1 MSKFALSVAALSL
14 GGIVISAQTQQSPPS
29 NPPAS
34 APTVMATQQTPQL
47 PASPPGTAQ
56 TQVGGEYTKNAQGR
70 EVYQGGKWITITYS
84 RPIKRGRDVFGSG
97 ADYGKPLLVGGA
109 TVWRAGANQSTRLNT
124 EVPLVI
130 GEWTLIVSSWGAKKT
145 GRDDTPNTLWG
156 SFNYTPD
163 KDVARAPMA
172 VTKLNMSLDQL
183 TWAFA
188 DVTKDAGKIAI
199 AWDTTLAAVPF
210 TVGK

>member
-1 MSKFALSVAALSL
+1 
-14 GGIVISAQTQQSPPS
+14 
-29 NPPAS
+29 
-34 APTVMATQQTPQL
+34 MATQQTPQL
-47 PASPPGTAQ
+47 PASPPGSAE
-56 TQVGGEYTKNAQGR
+56 TQVSGEYTKNAQGR
-70 EVYQGGKWITITYS
+70 ETYQGGKWIRITYS

-97 ADYGKPLLVGGA
+97 ENYGKALLVGGA
-109 TVWRAGANQSTRLNT
+109 PVWRAGANVSTRLNT

-130 GEWTLIVSSWGAKKT
+130 GDKTVPPGEYSLFIDLKSPSDWTLIVSSWGAKKS

-163 KDVARAPMA
+163 KDVARAPM
-172 VTKLNMSLDQL
+172 TISKLVMSLDQL

-188 DVTKDAGKIAI
+188 DVTKDSGKIAI
-199 AWDTTLAAVPF
+199 AWDTTLAFVPF